1 MYAVEEVVLMCRD
14 YFFALASTVKDHLI
28 SCWIKTQQY
37 YYEKDPKVVSFFSCH
52 ICMIVYL

>member
-1 MYAVEEVVLMCRD
+1 MHTYAVKEVVLMCRD

-37 YYEKDPKVVSFFSCH
+37 YYEKDPKVLSFFPVISA
-52 ICMIVYL
+52 